1 MKKTTLIAILC
12 CIVPIAILVALFLSR
27 GNQSRSSQPSQ
38 TGQTKTVTETADAT
52 IGKAFPAFSVVDI
65 DGQSISNDTL
75 KGKPTIIWFTATF
88 CTPCQIGAK
97 KVAQLQ
103 KELGDNKLNVL
114 VVFVDPKESESDLR
128 NWRSQFA
135 NPDWKLAF
143 NNGLAEKIGIRYLD
157 SKYLLGNDGVIK
169 DFNTSIADDQ
179 YLSLI
184 RSAVNASK

>member
-1 MKKTTLIAILC
+1 MKKPFFIAILC
-12 CIVPIAILVALFLSR
+12 CVLPLAVIGLIFFYGGGFTDHSSMQQQPESQKVDVSV
-27 GNQSRSSQPSQ
+27 GN
-38 TGQTKTVTETADAT
+38 V
-52 IGKAFPAFSVVDI
+52 FPNFSVIDI
-65 DGQSISNDTL
+65 EGASLSNESL
-75 KGKPTIIWFTATF
+75 KGKPTIVWFTTTW

-103 KELGDNKLNVL
+103 GELGDNKLNVL

-157 SKYLLGNDGVIK
+157 SKYLLGSDGVIK

-179 YLSLI
+179 YLTLV

>member
-1 MKKTTLIAILC
+1 MKKQTLITILC
-12 CIVPIAILVALFLSR
+12 CALSLIVIGLIFFYGGASTSR
-27 GNQSRSSQPSQ
+27 SPNVNQPGNQR
-38 TGQTKTVTETADAT
+38 VDAT
-52 IGKAFPAFSVVDI
+52 VGNVFPDFSVSDI
-65 DGQSISNDTL
+65 DGQNISNESL
-75 KGKPTIIWFTATF
+75 KGKPTIVWFTTTW

-103 KELGDNKLNVL
+103 KDLGDNKLNVL
-114 VVFVDPKESESDLR
+114 VVFVDPKESVSDLR

-179 YLSLI
+179 YLALI
-184 RSAVNASK
+184 RSAVNASQ

>member
-1 MKKTTLIAILC
+1 MKKTLLAAILC
-12 CIVPIAILVALFLSR
+12 CALPIAVIGLVYFYGGGFTDHSSMQQQTESRKVSASVGNAFPDFSAIDIEGVSLS
-27 GNQSRSSQPSQ
+27 NQS
-38 TGQTKTVTETADAT
+38 
-52 IGKAFPAFSVVDI
+52 
-65 DGQSISNDTL
+65 L
-75 KGKPTIIWFTATF
+75 KGKPSIIWFTATW

-103 KELGDNKLNVL
+103 RELGDNRLNVL
-114 VVFVDPKESESDLR
+114 VFFVDPKESADDLR

-143 NNGLAEKIGIRYLD
+143 NNGLAEKIDIRYLD

-179 YLSLI
+179 YLALI

>member
-1 MKKTTLIAILC
+1 MKKFITIAGIC
-12 CIVPIAILVALFLSR
+12 CALPIIVIALLTWR
-27 GNQSRSSQPSQ
+27 GNQQGSSNTPQQKEKVNNEIASA
-38 TGQTKTVTETADAT
+38 TVNN
-52 IGKAFPAFSVVDI
+52 AFPDFSLKDI
-65 DGQSISNDTL
+65 DGQNISNDSL
-75 KGKPTIIWFTATF
+75 KGKPTIIWFTTTW

-114 VVFVDPKESESDLR
+114 VFFVDPKESENDLR

-157 SKYLLGNDGVIK
+157 SKYILGSDGVIK

-179 YLSLI
+179 YLALI